1 MNSNKRGVQAIGSTE
16 AGGRYYSAQQG
27 ESEGEEER
35 RKTKGKQKEKTLS
48 VIATPLPKL
57 LTTTVINCNSTLATA
72 VIAN

>member
-1 MNSNKRGVQAIGSTE
+1 MAALMQAVAITQRSKERVRERKRS
-16 AGGRYYSAQQG
+16 
-27 ESEGEEER
+27 
-35 RKTKGKQKEKTLS
+35 KTKGKQKEKTLG